1 MKRWIKSKNYF
12 NLIQKIMS
20 KKIEKLREVNKQL
33 NEVLIQLE
41 THLFI
46 MTGENA
52 QEIKS
57 KKELSK
63 VVPQPK

>member
-1 MKRWIKSKNYF
+1 
-12 NLIQKIMS
+12 MS